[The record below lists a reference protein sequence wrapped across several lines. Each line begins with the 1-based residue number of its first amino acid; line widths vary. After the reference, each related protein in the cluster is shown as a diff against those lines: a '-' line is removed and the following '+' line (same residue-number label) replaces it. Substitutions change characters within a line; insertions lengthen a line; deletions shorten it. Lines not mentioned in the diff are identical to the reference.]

1 MPPSVGIALLQIII
15 YPVMSRSSFLSSL
28 DLCWATLDAWL
39 RTSSSRELP
48 ERVIGFDSNVPR
60 ALVNLFAW
68 PVALPPL
75 NAVRPERPC
84 WPSQYSIYGLPSCSN
99 FWYLLRYRQRMTG

>member
-48 ERVIGFDSNVPR
+48 ERVIGFDSNIPR
-60 ALVNLFAW
+60 DLVNLFASA
-68 PVALPPL
+68 VAPPANRRPSRASL
-75 NAVRPERPC
+75 LAVTVLDI
-84 WPSQYSIYGLPSCSN
+84 WSTK
-99 FWYLLRYRQRMTG
+99 LLKFLVF